1 MQTAPRT
8 KEEKRL
14 FTLDYMTRLTPGA
27 ETDHPPNKAS
37 NDLPRERSRKEKK
50 QAETMG
56 TLETASTLH
65 THTHTLSLSLSL
77 SLLPQSQT
85 SRIDNDIKVPRR
97 LHLHLHLRTPLL
109 PLLRAAATA
118 APTPPAH
125 RPLRTRTRQAR
136 THLLDG
142 LKRRLQPRR
151 HSTSTAASTAAPT
164 SAPTP
169 APAPFALPPALNGR
183 RTRTRRGREAL
194 GLCTRSGA
202 LGQGGALMLPGVAY
216 GEDVRSA
223 NSRMTWEPRRDS

>member
-37 NDLPRERSRKEKK
+37 NDLPRERNAHGRGVV
-50 QAETMG
+50 A
-56 TLETASTLH
+56 
-65 THTHTLSLSLSL
+65 
-77 SLLPQSQT
+77 
-85 SRIDNDIKVPRR
+85 R
-97 LHLHLHLRTPLL
+97 L
-109 PLLRAAATA
+109 
-118 APTPPAH
+118 
-125 RPLRTRTRQAR
+125 
-136 THLLDG
+136 
-142 LKRRLQPRR
+142 
-151 HSTSTAASTAAPT
+151 
-164 SAPTP
+164 
-169 APAPFALPPALNGR
+169 
-183 RTRTRRGREAL
+183 L